1 MNYRAPQKISKLTAM
16 MQLSEVWNHTKP
28 QGEYVGVQKNPCEMS
43 KPTVSWHNIQIVAIS
58 SVSNLQL
65 LTCCKAI
72 YSACQRTR
80 LSSRQECTKLEYKK
94 QVALQYPTNNLDR
107 LSDHIRY
114 VPAGD
119 QRRYQAKVPA

>member
-1 MNYRAPQKISKLTAM
+1 MNYRAPQKISKLAAM
-16 MQLSEVWNHTKP
+16 MQLFEAWNHTKP
-28 QGEYVGVQKNPCEMS
+28 QGEYVVVQKNPCELS

-80 LSSRQECTKLEYKK
+80 LSSWLWVELGARQESARNWSIKNK
-94 QVALQYPTNNLDR
+94 
-107 LSDHIRY
+107 
-114 VPAGD
+114 
-119 QRRYQAKVPA
+119 